1 MELIDL
7 ANSFYLKW
15 SNWWLTFLLGSL
27 AVTRSIFF
35 LLMLVYVLQCLSLH
49 WNILVEC
56 CCLSFH
62 WLPTNSKR
70 NAPFH
75 RIAYDYSRAE
85 WGGLRDHWRISLNSV
100 LLLLLLNF
108 VSEFKLELMYV
119 SLIASIRSNFTHL
132 HGFQL
137 AAYAA
142 AIVQRNR
149 FFRLYQ
155 QSKSSQQR

>member
-7 ANSFYLKW
+7 ANSFI
-15 SNWWLTFLLGSL
+15 SNDLTEMVDFPTWISGCDSH
-27 AVTRSIFF
+27 SIFF

-85 WGGLRDHWRISLNSV
+85 WDGLRDHWRISLNSV

-108 VSEFKLELMYV
+108 VSEFKLELMYI
-119 SLIASIRSNFTHL
+119 SLIRSNFTHL

-137 AAYAA
+137 AACAA
-142 AIVQRNR
+142 AIVQRNH